1 MVKRLR
7 FDGDGET
14 ATVGVPLGL
23 FVGVPLGL
31 FAVFAPLG
39 LFAGGDGDGETATV

>member
-1 MVKRLR
+1 MVMVKRLR

-23 FVGVPLGL
+23 LVGVPLGL
-31 FAVFAPLG
+31 FAVFATG
-39 LFAGGDGDGETATV
+39 LQCKASIREMHGW

>member
-23 FVGVPLGL
+23 LVGVPLGL
-31 FAVFAPLG
+31 RKSCTPGSTPTNERKA
-39 LFAGGDGDGETATV
+39 